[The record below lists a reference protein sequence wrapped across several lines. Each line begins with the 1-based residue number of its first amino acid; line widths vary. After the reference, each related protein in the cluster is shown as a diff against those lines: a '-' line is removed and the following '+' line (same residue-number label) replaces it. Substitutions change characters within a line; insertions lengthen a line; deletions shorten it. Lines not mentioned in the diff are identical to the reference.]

1 MFTEI
6 PKGLAQKLHEEVG
19 SQALLGWMQL
29 SGGKPSDKFRAS
41 MAKAWSILKAG
52 GESPVWR
59 ALLGWL
65 DNEWNSA
72 ALKGEGGTGIFA
84 GPPIAGAA
92 IVASGI
98 FIEATLTNKRELLG
112 GPDPDLVAGPLW
124 IPSLLEYFASN
135 LSPEEI
141 PGATALSGKINT
153 PELDWLVP
161 IVRRAMGHFHDFVGY
176 RPVPILESGRKVR
189 VHNGERHRPGI
200 LWWPGVGVAPIPEA
214 PMVARTI
221 HWLNHAPSDILEDAG
236 FSMSALTELAVD
248 LREYDHSQPAAQRPN
263 HLFGEWDPER
273 VDNKGRFTRMVVRS
287 MLLRLL
293 WDQVENPGPGDPTD
307 RLERLEEAAI
317 LLAGVILMSAGVLGQ
332 GPESVDPTKSL
343 AFIIPK
349 IAAYRDAFYGQVMTA
364 LPKAHRMRLEAEA
377 RLLKQPLGRV
387 RQSLNRAISAQRAT
401 QLQNRLLAR
410 LFGRLGLTELAME
423 RIGSIRVPSVRL
435 MVEFERLIQGWEEAP
450 DPVNDPF
457 RWLRKAFHVVKKG
470 VSCGAFAD
478 PWNLIGF
485 QGLYPLGPARE
496 DGIPDERLED
506 LRWMVSTLINEC
518 SRAHASASAQGEKK
532 SRMRLRTLLG
542 EVTEWWSKFP
552 SMGVDD
558 NDHPDAG
565 SEFRSALRVARA
577 LGVWRSR
584 GEVPADLPFW
594 KKVLSTLETGEA
606 VAEIFHVLLAHGDL
620 QGALGILIYWI
631 DAFDMHSTAEG
642 RTDLTT
648 LVGLWDT
655 AWREKL
661 ESINSAKGLSEQK
674 QKDTAKPE
682 NQAAASLDPKKES
695 NDSSDL
701 KNSTKSDKGAETPET
716 KRLELV
722 KVYRRAID
730 YIDANLPDDV
740 AAPFLID
747 GILNSDDEEDQEK
760 QRDAGEEKPW
770 SENSEDEDDDGEEE
784 SPWSTDEDAKGGL
797 DDGLPGS
804 DFPAEEGLF
813 NLEYYLGQFSA
824 WVWMLERTL
833 TEPILSGLITV
844 CIDTMANRA
853 AQFRKLMEHLSQAE
867 VPLPGAEVDS
877 VMEFERRRAMKFH
890 TMERAG
896 EILFRLEALLC
907 LAGRPG
913 SDWGAKDLQVAYTK
927 ALGPTIS
934 PIDSD
939 PKKSNPKIHPQ
950 DKASLGQHAYEPFD
964 PAKIDSWIQLLIGRE
979 LLHKPMMADGQ
990 WQNWISNRMSLWFV
1004 QRTLRSLA
1012 RNADFPGIIKFLTKA
1027 HQAELS
1033 SSLTAP
1039 RVSDFHHYFEIAFV
1053 ESFRAVFRVVSSAS
1067 PSRIRSAGLF
1077 RGLMRLMEKFRAAW
1091 LAQGRQTRLSTLD
1104 SVDDRQMEALRGF
1117 IRHFGRDLFPA
1128 RLMGL
1133 GNIRG
1138 ILDRGVAQ
1146 HLANLERNR
1155 DPLDR
1160 NKLLEELGGSITME
1174 DASSKLEL
1182 ILRAVAESY
1191 DCFKD
1196 YKSTTTVSDYGENLH
1211 VLLDFLR
1218 IKAAFTRE
1226 VWNRGPW
1233 YLLHR
1238 EMLEAGLREPLEE
1251 WIGEVMAEFRP
1262 IADQYLQKIADLEK
1276 RHGVRLLTVRQ
1287 EIEEGLWMPMENE
1300 SLHYHLRDLC
1310 ELKEDSDQTA
1320 YKQGLVGFRKELAK
1334 WVGKPWGV
1342 GRDAPDWI
1350 RKLDDKSA
1358 SEGDES
1364 TILRFGPLDPE
1375 PSNSTN
1381 PTAANQTPSNGGG
1394 LTLEIIRDRLKE
1406 LDSPS
1411 KDS

>member
-6 PKGLAQKLHEEVG
+6 PKGLAQRLHEEVG

-41 MAKAWSILKAG
+41 MSRAWSILKSEG
-52 GESPVWR
+52 ISPVWR
-59 ALLGWL
+59 SLLGWL
-65 DNEWNSA
+65 DGEWNAA
-72 ALKGEGGTGIFA
+72 ALTRESGTGIYA

-98 FIEATLTNKRELLG
+98 FIEATLANKRELLG
-112 GPDPDLVAGPLW
+112 NPDPDLVAGPLW
-124 IPSLLEYFASN
+124 IPSLLEYFVSN

-141 PGATALSGKINT
+141 PESTALSGKINT

-161 IVRRAMGHFHDFVGY
+161 IVRRAMAHFHDFVGY
-176 RPVPILESGRKVR
+176 RPVPVLESGRKVR

-221 HWLNHAPSDILEDAG
+221 HWVKHAPSDILEDAG
-236 FSMSALTELAVD
+236 FSMSALTELAID

-263 HLFGEWDPER
+263 HLFGEWDPEKI
-273 VDNKGRFTRMVVRS
+273 DNKGRFTRMVVRS

-293 WDQVENPGPGDPTD
+293 WDQVENPGPGDPPD
-307 RLERLEEAAI
+307 RQERLEEGAI

-343 AFIIPK
+343 AFVIPR
-349 IAAYRDAFYGQVMTA
+349 IATYRDAFYGQVMTA

-387 RQSLNRAISAQRAT
+387 RQSLNRSISAQRAT

-410 LFGRLGLTELAME
+410 LFGRLGLTELALE
-423 RIGSIRVPSVRL
+423 RIATIRVPSIRL

-450 DPVNDPF
+450 DSVNDPY

-496 DGIPDERLED
+496 DSIPDDRLED

-518 SRAHASASAQGEKK
+518 SRAHASASANGEKK
-532 SRMRLRTLLG
+532 SRARLRGLLG
-542 EVTEWWSKFP
+542 GVTEWWSKFP
-552 SMGVDD
+552 SMGIDD

-648 LVGLWDT
+648 LVGLWET

-661 ESINSAKGLSEQK
+661 ETINSAKDPSDKKKSSSKKTDNPGLTVKAPEIDAQNSSE
-674 QKDTAKPE
+674 
-682 NQAAASLDPKKES
+682 
-695 NDSSDL
+695 L
-701 KNSTKSDKGAETPET
+701 KNRTKGDNSSESPEA

-722 KVYRRAID
+722 KIYRRAID

-747 GILNSDDEEDQEK
+747 GILNSDNDENEEKDEDSPA
-760 QRDAGEEKPW
+760 DKPW
-770 SENSEDEDDDGEEE
+770 SENSEGDDDEEDGEEE

-797 DDGLPGS
+797 DDGSPGT

-824 WVWMLERTL
+824 WVWLLERTL
-833 TEPILSGLITV
+833 TEPILSGLTTV
-844 CIDTMANRA
+844 CIETMANRA
-853 AQFRKLMEHLSQAE
+853 AQFRKLMDHLSQAE
-867 VPLPGAEVDS
+867 VPMPGAEVDS

-907 LAGRPG
+907 LAGKPG
-913 SDWGAKDLQVAYTK
+913 PEGGAAQLQAAYSK
-927 ALGPTIS
+927 ALGTGPLQTKTS
-934 PIDSD
+934 
-939 PKKSNPKIHPQ
+939 PKKETEAEQEKKQIAQPSHTP
-950 DKASLGQHAYEPFD
+950 LD
-964 PAKIDSWIQLLIGRE
+964 PREIDSWIQLLIGRE

-1004 QRTLRSLA
+1004 QRTLRGLA
-1012 RNADFPGIIKFLTKA
+1012 RSADFSGIIKFLTKA

-1067 PSRIRSAGLF
+1067 PARIRSAGLF

-1104 SVDDRQMEALRGF
+1104 SVDDRLMEALRGF

-1155 DPLDR
+1155 DPLDK
-1160 NKLLEELGGSITME
+1160 NKLLEELGGSITMD

-1218 IKAAFTRE
+1218 VKAAFTRE

-1310 ELKEDSDQTA
+1310 ELKDNGDQSA
-1320 YKQGLVGFRKELAK
+1320 YQQGLASFRKELAK

-1375 PSNSTN
+1375 PHVSTMEDASK
-1381 PTAANQTPSNGGG
+1381 TDG

-1406 LDSPS
+1406 LDSTT